1 MAALAAAQ
9 TVTVYSEFTR
19 TDPFGK
25 VIRADR
31 GAADPREIL
40 SPGAPRGALSSFHVV
55 VEGDPLDSYT
65 FQVAQNPEN
74 AVKVTAYRER
84 YVKSGEEWI
93 PDGLEPVTLPFD
105 GKLMDP
111 DIPRQ
116 TAQSFWV
123 DIWVDRNAKVER
135 IKVEPQVYIGGGWV
149 RYPMEVR
156 ITQTALSGE
165 RAAMRMGAESVT
177 EPTSISALRA
187 WVSVVCEPKENKTAA
202 AQASLSVRSLIARNA
217 AQDARFAAGAP
228 PPQLLRAVGAADRA
242 AFCKGAAAKGFASP
256 EDYLRIRDVLI
267 SARE

>member
-1 MAALAAAQ
+1 MAVVAAAQ

-19 TDPFGK
+19 VDPFGK
-25 VIRADR
+25 VVRADR
-31 GAADPREIL
+31 GAAEPREIL
-40 SPGAPRGALSSFHVV
+40 SPGAPRGALSSFRVV

-84 YVKSGEEWI
+84 YVKSGEEWV
-93 PDGLEPVTLPFD
+93 PDGLEQVTLPYD

-111 DIPRQ
+111 EIPRQ

-123 DIWVDRNAKVER
+123 DVWVDRNAKVER

-156 ITQTALSGE
+156 ITQAALGGA
-165 RAAMRMGAESVT
+165 RPVARMGAESVT
-177 EPTSISALRA
+177 EPSSVSAVRA
-187 WVSVVCEPKENKTAA
+187 WVSAVCEPKGAG
-202 AQASLSVRSLIARNA
+202 AQAPLSVRSLIARNA
-217 AQDARFAAGAP
+217 AQDVRFAAGTP
-228 PPQLLRAVGAADRA
+228 PASLLRVLGFSDGA